1 MSIIDHEEKISKL
14 KKMDNPTSKEL
25 RSAVQDSVKDFKTS
39 WLKLSQELYSISR
52 DKLYEYWGYEKF
64 EHYAEREAGLKKPLA
79 LRLVKTYAFVEQQEP
94 AYLRPEYIEGREAN
108 TVPELD
114 AISVLRLA
122 KSKKELTK
130 DDYTELRK
138 QVFDKG
144 RAAGLVRKDLTTMMK
159 ERKKIDPD
167 EEREQRN
174 IAAVRRFMNA
184 IRSFKKDAEA
194 LKLIKVD
201 LLKKADE
208 LFKEL
213 ESSVEE

>member
-1 MSIIDHEEKISKL
+1 
-14 KKMDNPTSKEL
+14 
-25 RSAVQDSVKDFKTS
+25 
-39 WLKLSQELYSISR
+39 
-52 DKLYEYWGYEKF
+52 
-64 EHYAEREAGLKKPLA
+64 
-79 LRLVKTYAFVEQQEP
+79 
-94 AYLRPEYIEGREAN
+94 
-108 TVPELD
+108 LD

-144 RAAGLVRKDLTTMMK
+144 RAAGLVRKDLTMMMK

-174 IAAVRRFMNA
+174 TAAVRRFMNA

-194 LKLIKVD
+194 LKLIKSD
-201 LLKKADE
+201 LVKKADE
-208 LFKEL
+208 LFREL